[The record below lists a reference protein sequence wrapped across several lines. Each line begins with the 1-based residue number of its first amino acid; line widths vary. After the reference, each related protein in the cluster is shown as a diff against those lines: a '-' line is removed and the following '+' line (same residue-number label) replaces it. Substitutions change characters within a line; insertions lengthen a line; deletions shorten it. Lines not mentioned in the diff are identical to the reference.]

1 MVNEGASLR
10 GSDANSSL
18 RGSDANSSLRGSDT
32 NSSLEIAPGT
42 PDRPG
47 VRAML
52 GVLERSAFRDR
63 LSVGKICGGRVS
75 AVYLGD
81 SLEVASLTLEPFELD
96 DADLAHSRAVDFVA
110 QLERNA

>member
-1 MVNEGASLR
+1 M
-10 GSDANSSL
+10 D
-18 RGSDANSSLRGSDT
+18 
-32 NSSLEIAPGT
+32 SSLEIASGT

-52 GVLERSAFRDR
+52 EVLERSVFKNQ
-63 LSVGKICGGRVS
+63 LSVGRVCGGRVA

-81 SLEVASLTLEPFELD
+81 SLEVASLTLEPSELD
-96 DADLAHSRAVDFVA
+96 DAHLAHSRAVHFVA